1 MRAYNNSQGTHRRE
15 SRAQFFNILP
25 SACTIF
31 APFRRAL
38 SLFILRLK
46 INISHRNNGSQLC
59 LYPRLYMH
67 TASFLRC
74 CLSPFIWRW
83 LSPQKIPP
91 ANRLITNIDNEE
103 TIVWTLPDDYVCNS
117 CRFCFFF
124 PFDFLSF
131 ELHLSETIFRPCI
144 YEGNIIAHRVPCPSL
159 PVPRP
164 LPQFQLHMLSS
175 SLTSRTFD
183 LNKSEKWLGQD
194 PLCMYIV

>member
-117 CRFCFFF
+117 CRFCFFSVWF
-124 PFDFLSF
+124 SELRIASEWNYLPSVHIWGKHHCASCPVSISSGSSTPAAISAAHAVILS
-131 ELHLSETIFRPCI
+131 H
-144 YEGNIIAHRVPCPSL
+144 V
-159 PVPRP
+159 
-164 LPQFQLHMLSS
+164 
-175 SLTSRTFD
+175 
-183 LNKSEKWLGQD
+183 
-194 PLCMYIV
+194 

>member
-1 MRAYNNSQGTHRRE
+1 MAVNCVYTQG
-15 SRAQFFNILP
+15 
-25 SACTIF
+25 
-31 APFRRAL
+31 
-38 SLFILRLK
+38 
-46 INISHRNNGSQLC
+46 
-59 LYPRLYMH
+59 YMH

-91 ANRLITNIDNEE
+91 GNRLITNIDNEE
-103 TIVWTLPDDYVCNS
+103 TIVAELCLTINTFVIPVN
-117 CRFCFFF
+117 FVFFRLIF
-124 PFDFLSF
+124 WASNCIWVKLS
-131 ELHLSETIFRPCI
+131 SVRA

-183 LNKSEKWLGQD
+183 LNKSEKWLR
-194 PLCMYIV
+194 PRSIVHV